1 MTHGTDYPHD
11 WSEPEEPRESRL
23 LTAAMDAATVLL
35 WVLAGIALAIY
46 ATHGAD

>member
-1 MTHGTDYPHD
+1 MMNGTDYPHFN
-11 WSEPEEPRESRL
+11 EPEPEPESRL

-35 WVLAGIALAIY
+35 WVLAGIALAVY